1 VSQSSRR
8 PKKKKRDEADG
19 GLRLVFCKKKKKKV
33 GGRQVCRMMD
43 GLGGTWMVC
52 KREGCFTAR
61 CPNFE
66 ARLTDGLMKCERRCG
81 TVGML
86 RHEYIVNDVLEM
98 GRGQVSPIFCEL
110 TRVDMIVAG

>member
-1 VSQSSRR
+1 
-8 PKKKKRDEADG
+8 
-19 GLRLVFCKKKKKKV
+19 
-33 GGRQVCRMMD
+33 MMD

-66 ARLTDGLMKCERRCG
+66 ARLTDGLMECEKRCG
-81 TVGML
+81 IVRML

-98 GRGQVSPIFCEL
+98 GRG
-110 TRVDMIVAG
+110 